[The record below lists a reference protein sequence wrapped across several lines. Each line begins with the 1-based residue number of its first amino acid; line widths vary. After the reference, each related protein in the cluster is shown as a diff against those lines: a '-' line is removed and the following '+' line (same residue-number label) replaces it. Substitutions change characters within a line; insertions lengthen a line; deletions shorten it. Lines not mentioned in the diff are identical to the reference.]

1 MIFIWKIKT
10 INNCYERR
18 DNQNTNNNSI
28 KTYLFKSMTTRKN
41 YNVKFKTLLNLYK
54 LNIESK
60 ILHN

>member
-1 MIFIWKIKT
+1 
-10 INNCYERR
+10 
-18 DNQNTNNNSI
+18 
-28 KTYLFKSMTTRKN
+28 MTTRKN